1 MSTMAI
7 MDPVSAPKWKA
18 KSLRFGILL
27 GLFVL
32 LYIAAVIAFII
43 IY

>member
-1 MSTMAI
+1 MSTVLA
-7 MDPVSAPKWKA
+7 MDPLSGPKWKA

-32 LYIAAVIAFII
+32 LYIAGVIVFII